1 MKTLVTGGAGFLG
14 SHIVEKLCSQGHE
27 VIIID
32 DLSTGDKRNIEELPA
47 RLHVGTIEDFEFI
60 DYLMPNVDCVFHLAA
75 MVSVTRTA
83 DEPEKAVA
91 VNTQGTINVLKSL
104 AKNHASK
111 IVFFSSAAVYGDL
124 PELPKREDSL
134 IQPISPYGQTKLD
147 GEFFVK
153 FFAEKYNFD
162 YAIVRAFNAFGPR
175 QRLDS
180 QYSAVIPAFI
190 SLALDGKPLT
200 IHGDGAQTRDFIF
213 AEDVADAAIFLSR
226 KYIHSGVYNLAG
238 GSEVSVRKLA
248 DTIKKIANFPD
259 DIPIEFDAPRPGD
272 IERSFADISK
282 LNGIGFS
289 SKIELDTGLRKTI
302 DFFTKSDL

>member
-1 MKTLVTGGAGFLG
+1 MKALVTGGAGFLG
-14 SHIVEKLCSQGHE
+14 SHIVEKLCSLGHE
-27 VIIID
+27 VIVID

-47 RLHVGTIEDFEFI
+47 QLYVGTIEDFEFVNH
-60 DYLMPNVDCVFHLAA
+60 LMPNVDCIFHLAA
-75 MVSVTRTA
+75 MVSVARTT
-83 DEPEKAVA
+83 DEPEKAVS

-104 AKNHASK
+104 AKNGAVK

-134 IQPISPYGQTKLD
+134 IQPVSPYGQTKLD

-190 SLALDGKPLT
+190 HRALTGKPLI
-200 IHGDGAQTRDFIF
+200 IHGDGDQTRDFIF
-213 AEDVADAAIFLSR
+213 AEDVADAAIFLSKKNIR
-226 KYIHSGVYNLAG
+226 SEVYNLAG
-238 GSEVSVRKLA
+238 GNEISVRQLA
-248 DTIKKIANFPD
+248 DIIKLIADFPD
-259 DIPIEFDAPRPGD
+259 YIPI
-272 IERSFADISK
+272 
-282 LNGIGFS
+282 
-289 SKIELDTGLRKTI
+289 
-302 DFFTKSDL
+302 